1 MKARLKSDGS
11 WVDVYD
17 SGEYF
22 YNYDDCVYL
31 EYGTDR
37 KFFGKDLV
45 FEQYRPNDSWD
56 EFRNKAALS
65 ILNGLI
71 QKGNSSPTWMVNQAV
86 ATADVLI
93 EELKKPKNEE
103 KNQTILKYS

>member
-37 KFFGKDLV
+37 KFCGNDLV

-65 ILNGLI
+65 ILNGFII
-71 QKGNSSPTWMVNQAV
+71 QKGKQ
-86 ATADVLI
+86 
-93 EELKKPKNEE
+93 
-103 KNQTILKYS
+103 QTIEYFKQNSIINYQN